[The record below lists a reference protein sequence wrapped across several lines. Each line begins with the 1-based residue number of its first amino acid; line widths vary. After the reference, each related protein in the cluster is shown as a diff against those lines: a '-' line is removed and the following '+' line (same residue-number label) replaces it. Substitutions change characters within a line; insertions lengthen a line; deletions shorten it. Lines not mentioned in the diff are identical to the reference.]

1 MPGKFYTVGIL
12 KFIFILINLKTK
24 LNILNSSSCLVQ
36 GRKVKFKLHSYS
48 LNLNNVNCI
57 QPKTILLR
65 TNLELNLKTK
75 QIKLWFWIYRFEIK
89 KPYFLILL
97 TLEYC
102 RIIMENLYFVLK
114 ELKVN
119 TAFAVQGFPN
129 FWNNYLHCFFLQL
142 SFSVYKS
149 YKKINLGFWIWLF
162 IAKEKKWFQS
172 NQTWHSKKNL
182 K

>member
-57 QPKTILLR
+57 QPKTILIR
-65 TNLELNLKTK
+65 TNLELNFKTK
-75 QIKLWFWIYRFEIK
+75 KNQIMVLNLSIWNK

-97 TLEYC
+97 TLEYY

-119 TAFAVQGFPN
+119 TEFAVQGFPK
-129 FWNNYLHCFFLQL
+129 FWNNYLHCFF
-142 SFSVYKS
+142 
-149 YKKINLGFWIWLF
+149 
-162 IAKEKKWFQS
+162 A
-172 NQTWHSKKNL
+172 T
-182 K
+182 